1 MPMRCIVL
9 IIIFSYAT
17 FLLCTIKSAKIG
29 NAIVYPQT
37 WNNVCITCILTNFK
51 LILRFIKKVIKIFAQ
66 LYRSNNNMKLTFTK
80 AGLLPL
86 AVLLFFTAQAQY
98 TKANDDPDAE
108 FKLAKELY
116 QKEQFSLAY
125 PLFKMLY
132 AENKTNSSIPVTIQT
147 ESKYYSTV
155 CGLQLND
162 QTAELAA
169 KDFIYLEHHA
179 PRIEMMSYHLAEY
192 YYRKKDFADAV
203 TYYEMTN
210 VANLSNKEI
219 ATMKFHQG
227 YSYFTMQ
234 RFNDAKPL
242 FDAVRQIPT
251 DPNYIDANYYYGFI
265 SMNDKKY
272 NDALAAFKVVE
283 NEPAYKSIVPY
294 YETEIYYFQGQKDKA
309 LETGEK
315 ALKAGS
321 QYYDLQLKQ
330 LVGHIYFEKRNF
342 AKALPYLEEYVSH
355 TEKVTREDLYEL
367 SFCYYQAREWKK
379 AAAGFKE
386 LGGKQDSLS
395 QNSMYLLADAYLK
408 LGQKPSARSAFLF
421 CALNSSNAKQKEIS
435 KFNYG
440 KLSYELGYNDVALNE
455 LKAFIAAYP
464 KSDYNAEAKDLLV
477 SVLANTN
484 NYKEALEL
492 VKTLGP
498 QSETVKRVYPKI
510 LYGHATELVND
521 QQIVQADDLLT
532 QIFAAPY
539 NDAQLPYANF
549 WKGEIAFRNNSYDS
563 AIFYLNN
570 YMRTPVAYG
579 EVNITNAEYTLGYSA
594 IRQQDYDNA
603 LKYFEAIT
611 KTISPT
617 STPLQQDAYVRSA
630 DCYFMKKNYS
640 KAQQMYDAVLN
651 YNLPAGDY
659 ALYQKAIIAGASDQL
674 PQKISLLQS
683 LSQRFPSSALNPDA
697 NMEIANTYI
706 ANENYQNAIAPLNNL
721 LANKNAGAF
730 KPQAY
735 LKLGI
740 AYYNL
745 KNNEEAVKN
754 FKALITTYPNS
765 TESDQAVDY
774 VRNLFIENQHA
785 ADFVAFM
792 RQAGKNVSFSEEDSL
807 TYVSANIAY
816 SNHPDDDNTL
826 KGFTD
831 YIAKFPDGKYA
842 IDANYLAADILNNK
856 KAYVEALQY
865 YIVVAQ
871 KAPNKYAEVSA
882 LNAARICYFELKD
895 YNKAEQYY
903 TQLKGLATSAENKL
917 ESMRGLLRC
926 QYKLAQWTDA
936 AANAQD
942 LLQQKGVATDDKMM
956 SNMVIAKNYQLNNQP
971 ADASAAY
978 KAVIELGKS
987 EYAAEAR
994 YHVAEILLAQ
1004 NKLPEAEKAAFDV
1017 INKAGSYDYWITSA
1031 YVLLGEVYYQEKDY
1045 FNAEATL
1052 KSVVE
1057 NSNYPELKKAAQDKL
1072 DVVVADKNKNS
1083 KVEQQ

>member
-1 MPMRCIVL
+1 
-9 IIIFSYAT
+9 
-17 FLLCTIKSAKIG
+17 
-29 NAIVYPQT
+29 
-37 WNNVCITCILTNFK
+37 
-51 LILRFIKKVIKIFAQ
+51 
-66 LYRSNNNMKLTFTK
+66 MKLTCIK

-86 AVLLFFTAQAQY
+86 AMLLFGTAQAQY
-98 TKANDDPDAE
+98 TKANDDPDAN

-125 PLFKMLY
+125 PMFKMLY
-132 AENKTNSSIPVTIQT
+132 TDNKSNGSIPVTIQT
-147 ESKYYSTV
+147 ESKYYSII

-162 QTAELAA
+162 ATAEQAA
-169 KDFIYLEHHA
+169 KEFIYLEHHA
-179 PRIEMMSYHLAEY
+179 PRIEMMSYHLGEY
-192 YYRKKDFADAV
+192 YYRKKDFSDAV
-203 TYYEMTN
+203 TFYEMTN

-242 FDAVRQIPT
+242 FDAVRQIPG
-251 DPNYIDANYYYGFI
+251 DPNYVDANYYYGFI

-294 YETEIYYFQGQKDKA
+294 YEAEIYYFQGQKDKA
-309 LETGEK
+309 LEIGEK
-315 ALKAGS
+315 ALQNGN

-330 LVGHIYFEKRNF
+330 LVGHIYFEKKSF
-342 AKALPYLEEYVSH
+342 AKALPLLEEYVTH
-355 TEKVTREDLYEL
+355 TEKVSREDLYEL
-367 SFCYYQAREWKK
+367 SFCYYQAKDWKK

-455 LKAFIAAYP
+455 LKSFVATYP
-464 KSDYNAEAKDLLV
+464 KSDYNNEAKDLLV
-477 SVLANTN
+477 SVMANTN

-492 VKTLGP
+492 VRTLGT
-498 QSETVKRVYPKI
+498 QSESVKRVYPKI
-510 LYGHATELVND
+510 LYGRATELVND
-521 QQIVQADDLLT
+521 QQVSQADDLLT
-532 QIFAAPY
+532 QIFAVPY
-539 NDAQLPYANF
+539 NEAQLPYANF
-549 WKGEIAFRNNSYDS
+549 WKGEIAYRNNDFDS
-563 AIFYLNN
+563 AVMYLTN
-570 YMRTPVAYG
+570 YMRNPVTFG
-579 EVNITNAEYTLGYSA
+579 EVNATNASYTLGYSA
-594 IRQQDYDNA
+594 LRQEDYDNS
-603 LKYFEAIT
+603 LKYFESIT
-611 KTISPT
+611 RSVSPA
-617 STPLQQDAYVRSA
+617 STPLQQDAYMRSA
-630 DCYFMKKNYS
+630 DCYFMKKNYG
-640 KAQQMYDAVLN
+640 KALQMYDAVLN
-651 YNLPAGDY
+651 YNLPAADY
-659 ALYQKAIIAGASDQL
+659 ALYQKAIIAGASDQTA
-674 PQKISLLQS
+674 QKISLLQS
-683 LSQRFPSSALNPDA
+683 LPQRFQSSSLAPDA
-697 NMEIANTYI
+697 DMEITNTYI
-706 ANENYQNAIAPLNNL
+706 ANENYENALVPLNNL
-721 LANKNAGAF
+721 INSKNGEAF

-735 LKLGI
+735 LKQGI

-745 KNNEEAVKN
+745 KNTNEATN
-754 FKALITTYPNS
+754 SFKKLITTYPNS
-765 TESDQAVDY
+765 LESDQAVDY
-774 VRNLFIENQHA
+774 VRNMFVESQRA
-785 ADFVAFM
+785 GDFVAFM
-792 RQAGKNVSFSEEDSL
+792 RQAGKSVSFSEEDSL
-807 TYVSANIAY
+807 TYVAANIAY
-816 SNHPDDDNTL
+816 SNQSADVAL

-856 KAYVEALQY
+856 KAFVEALQY
-865 YIVVAQ
+865 YIIVAQ
-871 KAPNKYAEVSA
+871 KAPNKYAEASA

-895 YNKAEQYY
+895 YSKAEQYY
-903 TQLKGLATSAENKL
+903 TQLKGLATSPENKL

-926 QYKLAQWTDA
+926 QYKLSQWTDA
-936 AANAQD
+936 VANAQD
-942 LLQQKGVATDDKMM
+942 LLQQKGLATDDKMM
-956 SNMVIAKNYQLNNQP
+956 SNMVIAKNYQLNNQLAEAIP
-971 ADASAAY
+971 AY

-1031 YVLLGEVYYQEKDY
+1031 YILLGDVYYQEKDL

-1052 KSVVE
+1052 KSVTQ
-1057 NSNYPELKKAAQDKL
+1057 NSSYTDLKKIAQDKL
-1072 DVVVADKNKNS
+1072 DIVVADKNKSS
-1083 KVEQQ
+1083 KVDQQ

>member
-1 MPMRCIVL
+1 
-9 IIIFSYAT
+9 
-17 FLLCTIKSAKIG
+17 
-29 NAIVYPQT
+29 
-37 WNNVCITCILTNFK
+37 
-51 LILRFIKKVIKIFAQ
+51 
-66 LYRSNNNMKLTFTK
+66 MKLTFTK

-86 AVLLFFTAQAQY
+86 ALLLFYTAQAQY
-98 TKANDDPDAE
+98 TKFNDDPDAT

-125 PLFKMLY
+125 PLFKNLY
-132 AENKTNSSIPVTIQT
+132 ADNKKGSIPVTIQT
-147 ESKYYSTV
+147 ESKYYVTV

-162 QTAELAA
+162 QTAETAA
-169 KDFIYLEHHA
+169 RDFIYLEHHA
-179 PRIEMMSYHLAEY
+179 PRIEMMAYHLAEY
-192 YYRKKDFADAV
+192 YYRKKNFVDAI
-203 TYYEMTN
+203 TYYEMAN
-210 VANLSNKEI
+210 VANLSNTEI

-227 YSYFTMQ
+227 YSYFTLQ

-242 FDAVRQIPT
+242 FDAIRQIPT

-272 NDALAAFKVVE
+272 ADALAAFKVVE

-309 LETGEK
+309 LEIGEK
-315 ALKAGS
+315 ALKSGS

-330 LVGHIYFEKRNF
+330 LVGHLYFEKRAF
-342 AKALPYLEEYVSH
+342 AKALPYLEEYVSK
-355 TEKVTREDLYEL
+355 TEKVSREDLYEL
-367 SFCYYQAREWKK
+367 SFCYYQAKDWKK
-379 AAAGFKE
+379 AATGFKE

-455 LKAFIAAYP
+455 LKSFVATYP
-464 KSDYNAEAKDLLV
+464 KSEYNAEAKDLLV

-492 VKTLGP
+492 VKTLGQ

-510 LYGHATELVND
+510 LYGRATEMVND
-521 QQIVQADDLLT
+521 QQIEQADELIT
-532 QIFAAPY
+532 QIFASPY
-539 NDAQLPYANF
+539 NEAQLPLANF
-549 WKGEIAFRNNSYDS
+549 WKGEIAFRNGNYDS
-563 AIFYLNN
+563 AVLYLNN
-570 YMRTPVAYG
+570 YMLNPVTYG
-579 EVNITNAEYTLGYSA
+579 EVNATNARYTLGYSA
-594 IRQQDYDNA
+594 IRQEDYANA
-603 LKYFEAIT
+603 VKYFEAIT
-611 KTISPT
+611 TSVSSS
-617 STPLQQDAYVRSA
+617 STPLQQDAYIRTA
-630 DCYFMKKNYS
+630 DCYFMQKNYG
-640 KAQQMYDAVLN
+640 KALQMYNTILSLN
-651 YNLPAGDY
+651 TTAGDY
-659 ALYQKAIIAGASDQL
+659 ALYQKAIIAGAQGQ
-674 PQKISLLQS
+674 PNEKISLLQS
-683 LSQRFPSSALNPDA
+683 IPQRYPASTLGPDA
-697 NMEIANTYI
+697 NMEVANTYI
-706 ANENYQNAIAPLNNL
+706 ANENYESAITPLTNL
-721 LANKNAGAF
+721 LKAKNADAF

-745 KNNEEAVKN
+745 KNNDAAIN
-754 FKALITTYPNS
+754 SFKSLITTYPNS
-765 TESDQAVDY
+765 PESDQAVDY
-774 VRNLFIENQHA
+774 VRSMFVETQRT

-792 RQAGKNVSFSEEDSL
+792 RQSGKQVSFSEEDSL
-807 TYVSANIAY
+807 TYIAANIAY
-816 SNHPDDDNTL
+816 SNQSQDNAL

-831 YIAKFPDGKYA
+831 YLAKFPNGKYS
-842 IDANYLAADILNNK
+842 IDANYLVADILNNK
-856 KAYVEALQY
+856 KAFVEALQY

-895 YNKAEQYY
+895 YAKAEQFY
-903 TQLKGLATSAENKL
+903 TQLKGLATSPENKL

-926 QYKLAQWTDA
+926 QYKLSQWADA
-936 AANAQD
+936 VPNAQD
-942 LLQQKGVATDDKMM
+942 LLQQKGLATDDKMM

-971 ADASAAY
+971 AEASTAY

-994 YHVAEILLAQ
+994 YHVAEILFAQ
-1004 NKLPEAEKAAFDV
+1004 GKLPEAEKAAFDV
-1017 INKAGSYDYWITSA
+1017 INKAGSYNYWITSA
-1031 YVLLGEVYYQEKDY
+1031 YILLGDVYYQEKDY

-1052 KSVVE
+1052 KSVTQ
-1057 NSNYPELKKAAQDKL
+1057 NANYADLKKAAQDKL
-1072 DVVVADKNKNS
+1072 DIVTAEKNKNS

>member
-1 MPMRCIVL
+1 
-9 IIIFSYAT
+9 
-17 FLLCTIKSAKIG
+17 
-29 NAIVYPQT
+29 
-37 WNNVCITCILTNFK
+37 
-51 LILRFIKKVIKIFAQ
+51 
-66 LYRSNNNMKLTFTK
+66 MKLTCIK

-86 AVLLFFTAQAQY
+86 AMLLLGTTQAQY
-98 TKANDDPDAE
+98 TKANDDPDAN

-125 PLFKMLY
+125 PMFKMLY
-132 AENKTNSSIPVTIQT
+132 GENKPSSSIPVTIQT
-147 ESKYYSTV
+147 ESKYYSIV

-162 QTAELAA
+162 ATAEQAA
-169 KDFIYLEHHA
+169 KEFIYLEHHA
-179 PRIEMMSYHLAEY
+179 PRIEMMSYHLGEY
-192 YYRKKDFADAV
+192 YYRKKNFADAV
-203 TYYEMTN
+203 TFYEMTN

-242 FDAVRQIPT
+242 FDAVRQIPG
-251 DPNYIDANYYYGFI
+251 DPNYVDANYYYGFI

-272 NDALAAFKVVE
+272 NDALDAFKVVE

-294 YETEIYYFQGQKDKA
+294 YQAEIYYFQGQKDNA
-309 LETGEK
+309 LEVGEK
-315 ALKAGS
+315 ALKNAS

-330 LVGHIYFEKRNF
+330 LVGHIYFEKKSF
-342 AKALPYLEEYVSH
+342 TKALPLLEEYVTH
-355 TEKVTREDLYEL
+355 TEKVSREDLYEL
-367 SFCYYQAREWKK
+367 SFCYYQAKEWKK

-455 LKAFIAAYP
+455 LKSFVSAYP
-464 KSDYNAEAKDLLV
+464 KSDYNAEAKELLV
-477 SVLANTN
+477 SVMANTN

-492 VKTLGP
+492 VRTLGT

-510 LYGHATELVND
+510 LYGRATELVND
-521 QQIVQADDLLT
+521 QQVSQADDLLT

-539 NDAQLPYANF
+539 NEVQLPYANF
-549 WKGEIAFRNNSYDS
+549 WKGEIAYRNNDFDS
-563 AIFYLNN
+563 AIMYLNN
-570 YMRTPVAYG
+570 YMRNPVTYG
-579 EVNITNAEYTLGYSA
+579 EVNATNASYTLGYSA
-594 IRQQDYDNA
+594 VRQEDYDNA
-603 LKYFEAIT
+603 LKYFESIT
-611 KTISPT
+611 RSVTPA
-617 STPLQQDAYVRSA
+617 STPLQQDAYMRSA

-640 KAQQMYDAVLN
+640 KALQMYDAVLN
-651 YNLPAGDY
+651 YNLPAADY
-659 ALYQKAIIAGASDQL
+659 ALYQKAIIAGASDQTA
-674 PQKISLLQS
+674 QKISLLQS
-683 LSQRFPSSALNPDA
+683 LPQRFPSSALAPDA

-706 ANENYQNAIAPLNNL
+706 ANENYDNALVPLSNL
-721 LANKNAGAF
+721 LKSKNADAF

-735 LKLGI
+735 LKQGI

-745 KNNEEAVKN
+745 KNTDAATNS

-765 TESDQAVDY
+765 PESDQAVDY
-774 VRNLFIENQHA
+774 VRNMFVESQRA
-785 ADFVAFM
+785 GDFVAFM
-792 RQAGKNVSFSEEDSL
+792 RQAGKAVSFSEEDSL
-807 TYVSANIAY
+807 TYVAANIAY
-816 SNHPDDDNTL
+816 SNQSADVAL

-856 KAYVEALQY
+856 KAFVEALQY
-865 YIVVAQ
+865 YLVVAQ

-895 YNKAEQYY
+895 YTKAEQFY
-903 TQLKGLATSAENKL
+903 TELKGLATSPENKL

-926 QYKLAQWTDA
+926 QYKLSQWTDA
-936 AANAQD
+936 VANAQD
-942 LLQQKGVATDDKMM
+942 LLQQKGLATDDKMM
-956 SNMVIAKNYQLNNQP
+956 SNMVVAKNYQLNNQQTE
-971 ADASAAY
+971 AITAY
-978 KAVIELGKS
+978 KAVVELGKS

-994 YHVAEILLAQ
+994 YRIAEILLAQ

-1031 YVLLGEVYYQEKDY
+1031 YILLGDVYYQQKDL

-1052 KSVVE
+1052 KSVTQ
-1057 NSNYPELKKAAQDKL
+1057 NSSYTDLKKTAQDKL
-1072 DVVVADKNKNS
+1072 DIVVADKNKSS